1 MTERK
6 RCTWVHD
13 SLYVRENGDVFP
25 CCHLQP
31 GAVGNIYKT
40 SLKSIY
46 NDERV
51 KEFRRQEIDGT
62 LKCLKS
68 CTLPQVSP
76 VEPMLDHD
84 YDEDLKRVLFS
95 FGEKCNIR
103 CIMCSQNHDSRVE
116 LTEEV
121 ITQHVEIPK
130 SRPTVTLLGGEPL
143 ILKSAKRFIDHWA
156 GHGAKMALL
165 TNGTALSEEMARK
178 IAENFSII
186 SFSLNAASKEI
197 HETVNAGSRFEKVL
211 RNVGRMIAAK
221 RETKAKVIIVGHM
234 TIVVENAHEIPD
246 FIRKRN
252 EFGFEH
258 INFGYDKKVP
268 PYLAEHPDLKD
279 ELIRSI
285 AEEVAKEPRAS
296 RIDLHRLRL
305 LGLVPQP
312 GAPAAVTVRPTAP
325 VPVSAPSLAT
335 A

>member
-1 MTERK
+1 MTDRK

-40 SLKSIY
+40 SLKTIY

-62 LKCLKS
+62 LKCLKG

-76 VEPMLDHD
+76 VEPMLEHD
-84 YDEDLKRVLFS
+84 YDQDLKRLLFS

-121 ITQHVEIPK
+121 ITQNVEIPK

-165 TNGTALSEEMARK
+165 TNGTALSEDMATK
-178 IAENFSII
+178 IAQNFSII
-186 SFSLNAASKEI
+186 SFSLNAATKEI

-211 RNVGRMIAAK
+211 RNVGRMITAK
-221 RETKAKVIIVGHM
+221 KETKAKVIIVGHM
-234 TIVVENAHEIPD
+234 TIVVENVHEIPE

-268 PYLAEHPDLKD
+268 PYLAERPDLKE
-279 ELIRSI
+279 ELSRAIQ
-285 AEEVAKEPRAS
+285 AEVALEARAS

-312 GAPAAVTVRPTAP
+312 GQPAPIPAP

>member
-13 SLYVRENGDVFP
+13 SLYIRDNGDVFP

-31 GAVGNIYKT
+31 AAVGNIYKT
-40 SLKSIY
+40 SLKTIY
-46 NDERV
+46 NDERI
-51 KEFRRQEIDGT
+51 KTFRQQEIAGT
-62 LKCLKS
+62 LKCMKG

-84 YDEDLKRVLFS
+84 YDQDLKRVLFS

-121 ITQHVEIPK
+121 ITQNIEIPK

-165 TNGTALSEEMARK
+165 TNGTALSEDMARK

-186 SFSLNAASKEI
+186 SFSLNAATKEI
-197 HETVNAGSRFEKVL
+197 HETVNAGSRFEKVV
-211 RNVGRMIAAK
+211 RNVGRMIEAK
-221 RETKAKVIIVGHM
+221 KQAKTKVVIVGHM
-234 TIVVENAHEIPD
+234 TIVVENVHEIPD
-246 FIRKRN
+246 FIRKRD

-268 PYLAEHPDLKD
+268 PYLADNPELKD
-279 ELIRSI
+279 ELIRAI
-285 AEEVAKEPRAS
+285 AVEVAREHNPR

-305 LGLVPQP
+305 LGLVGQP
-312 GAPAAVTVRPTAP
+312 GARAP

>member
-13 SLYVRENGDVFP
+13 TLYIKENGDVFP

-31 GAVGNIYKT
+31 GNIGNIYKT
-40 SLKSIY
+40 SLKAIY

-51 KEFRRQEIDGT
+51 KAFRQQEIDGT
-62 LKCLKS
+62 LKCMKT
-68 CTLPQVSP
+68 CNLPQVSP
-76 VEPMLDHD
+76 VEPALEHD
-84 YDEDLKRVLFS
+84 YDQDLKRLMLS

-116 LTEEV
+116 LTDEV
-121 ITQHVEIPK
+121 ILNNIEIPK

-143 ILKSAKRFIDHWA
+143 VLKSAKQFIDHWA

-178 IAENFSII
+178 IAANFSFI
-186 SFSLNAASKEI
+186 SFSLNAATQEI
-197 HETVNAGSRFEKVL
+197 HEIVNAGSRFDKVI
-211 RNVGRMIAAK
+211 RNVGRMIEAK
-221 RETKAKVIIVGHM
+221 KELKTKVVIVGHM
-234 TIVVENAHEIPD
+234 TIVVENVHEIPE
-246 FIRKRN
+246 FIRKKD
-252 EFGFEH
+252 EFGFEF

-268 PYLAEHPDLKD
+268 FYLSDNPEMKE
-279 ELIRSI
+279 ELIRGIQVELARTSNP
-285 AEEVAKEPRAS
+285 A

-305 LGLVPQP
+305 LGLIAQP
-312 GAPAAVTVRPTAP
+312 SAPAPAP
-325 VPVSAPSLAT
+325 APASAPALAT